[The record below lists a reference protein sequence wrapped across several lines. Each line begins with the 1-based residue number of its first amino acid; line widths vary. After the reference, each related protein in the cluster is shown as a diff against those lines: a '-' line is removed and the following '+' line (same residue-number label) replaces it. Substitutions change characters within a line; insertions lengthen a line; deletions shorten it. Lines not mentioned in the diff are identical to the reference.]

1 MILIRQMNKPYK
13 DTFLIPITF
22 GITGHRDIVPQDMN
36 RAEECITKVIK
47 SFRKRFPNSPLL
59 FLSPLAQ
66 GADCL
71 AAKAFLAAGDNTYLQ
86 TIYPYAIEEY
96 KKTIAPEWIESFN
109 RLHNHQK
116 NIGFHIVNTSSS
128 DLSAEEKDL
137 AYLQTGEFIA
147 THCHILFALKNHQD
161 SGKAGGTAE
170 IVEYR
175 KRGCVDLLEVDDS
188 NIRCAEQ
195 GVLYEIRVRREVDE
209 NEATPS
215 ASDDKYFITPIR
227 GNEENQKEIMESL
240 GILQPSYWKKLILKL
255 KIWVGKKQD
264 FIPLPG
270 EIDFLNQLSQNLIA
284 NFKFLVKKNLPERN
298 WRNEEL
304 YQILESEKNGA
315 HESEYIYT
323 KHVKAVCD
331 YIASDY
337 QKKYRMCLYWI
348 FALSALTGLL
358 HGFEGY
364 FEQVPFFE
372 DHLSLKYLFAG
383 CAFLAWIIAKHK
395 DYKHV
400 YEKYRA
406 ISEAL
411 RVQYYWQKAGIQ
423 KSPANF
429 FLSTQ
434 IDDNSWI
441 RRAIRTAWLLD
452 YPKLNQ
458 LKEPLNTFEISDLK
472 KIKDN
477 WIQEQ
482 SDYLSNK
489 IDDFERKIKG
499 FNHLSNILLGIG
511 ILFLLISNKFVY
523 PNLEGI
529 PLSEDFF
536 LSIGTSSLIMLALVK
551 TFVEMNAYEILI
563 KRYEASFHIF
573 IQCKKIFDQL
583 VNLSAE
589 QLKIES
595 INIRSRLQDLYQT
608 LGRSVLEE
616 TSEWYVVNSRIDLK
630 NPAKE

>member
-1 MILIRQMNKPYK
+1 MYKPYK
-13 DTFLIPITF
+13 ETYLIPITF

-36 RAEECITKVIK
+36 RAEECIAKVIK

-71 AAKAFLAAGDNTYLQ
+71 AAKTVLAADDNVYLQ
-86 TIYPYAIEEY
+86 TIYPYDIEEY

-109 RLHNHQK
+109 QLHNHEK
-116 NIGFHIVNTSSS
+116 TIGFHVVSTSSS
-128 DLSAEEKDL
+128 DLTEEEKNQ
-137 AYLQTGEFIA
+137 AYLQTGEFVA
-147 THCHILFALKNHQD
+147 THSHILFALKNHKD

-170 IVEYR
+170 IIEYR
-175 KRGCVDLLEVDDS
+175 KRGCVNLLEVDDS

-195 GVLYEIRVRREVDE
+195 GVLYEIRVRRLVDA
-209 NEATPS
+209 NEASPT
-215 ASDDKYFITPIR
+215 ASDDKYFITPTR

-240 GILQPSYWKKLILKL
+240 GILEPSHSKKLILKL
-255 KIWVGKKQD
+255 KRLVGKKHD

-270 EIDFLNQLSQNLIA
+270 EIDFLNQMSQNLIE
-284 NFKFLVKKNLPERN
+284 NFKISVQKNLPVRN
-298 WRNEEL
+298 SKNEEI
-304 YQILESEKNGA
+304 YQILESENKQG
-315 HESEYIYT
+315 HETENIYT
-323 KHVKAVCD
+323 KHIKAVCD
-331 YIASDY
+331 FIASDY

-348 FALSALTGLL
+348 FAFSALTGLL

-364 FEQVPFFE
+364 FELVPFIE
-372 DHLSLKYLFAG
+372 NHPSIKYLFAG
-383 CAFLAWIIAKHK
+383 CAFMVWMFAKHK

-452 YPKLNQ
+452 YPKFLQ
-458 LKEPLNTFEISDLK
+458 LKTSLNTIEISDLK
-472 KIKDN
+472 EIEHI
-477 WIQEQ
+477 WIQDQ
-482 SDYLSNK
+482 TVFLSNK
-489 IDDFERKIKG
+489 IKNFKRIIKR
-499 FNHLSNILLGIG
+499 FNYLSNVLLGIG
-511 ILFLLISNKFVY
+511 ILFLLISNEFVY
-523 PNLEGI
+523 ENLESI
-529 PLSEDFF
+529 PFSADFF
-536 LSIGTSSLIMLALVK
+536 HSIGTASLIMLALVK

-573 IQCKKIFDQL
+573 VQCKKIYSQL
-583 VNLSAE
+583 VNLSSE
-589 QLKIES
+589 EVKIGS
-595 INIRSRLQDLYQT
+595 INIRPRLQELFQT

-616 TSEWYVVNSRIDLK
+616 TSEWYIVNSRIKLK
-630 NPAKE
+630 NPAKK

>member
-1 MILIRQMNKPYK
+1 
-13 DTFLIPITF
+13 
-22 GITGHRDIVPQDMN
+22 MN
-36 RAEECITKVIK
+36 RAEECITEVIK
-47 SFRKRFPNSPLL
+47 SFRKRFPSSPLL

-71 AAKAFLAAGDNTYLQ
+71 AAKAVLAADNNVYLQ
-86 TIYPYAIEEY
+86 TIYPYEIEKY

-109 RLHNHQK
+109 KLHNHEK
-116 NIGFHIVNTSSS
+116 IIGFHIVNTSSS
-128 DLSAEEKDL
+128 DLTAEEKDL
-137 AYLQTGEFIA
+137 AYLQTGEFVA
-147 THCHILFALKNHQD
+147 THCHILFALKNQQN
-161 SGKAGGTAE
+161 SGKSGGTAE

-175 KRGCVDLLEVDDS
+175 KRGCVDLLEADDS

-195 GVLYEIRVRREVDE
+195 GVLYEIRVRRLVDA
-209 NEATPS
+209 NEATPA
-215 ASDDKYFITPIR
+215 ASDDKYFITPTM
-227 GNEENQKEIMESL
+227 GNKENQKELMESL
-240 GILQPSYWKKLILKL
+240 GIIEPSHLKKLILKL
-255 KIWVGKKQD
+255 KRWVGKKHD
-264 FIPLPG
+264 FIALPG
-270 EIDFLNQLSQNLIA
+270 EINFLNQTSQNLIA
-284 NFKFLVKKNLPERN
+284 NFKISVQTNPPERN
-298 WRNEEL
+298 WENEEL
-304 YQILESEKNGA
+304 YQILESEIKGA
-315 HESEYIYT
+315 HETKNLYT
-323 KHVKAVCD
+323 KHIKAVCD

-348 FALSALTGLL
+348 FTFSALTGLL

-364 FEQVPFFE
+364 FELVPFFE
-372 DHLSLKYLFAG
+372 NHPSLKYLFAG
-383 CAFLAWIIAKHK
+383 CAFLVWIFAKHN

-452 YPKLNQ
+452 YPKLIQ
-458 LKEPLNTFEISDLK
+458 SETSLKTIEISDLK
-472 KIKDN
+472 EIEHN

-482 SDYLSNK
+482 IDYLSKK
-489 IDDFERKIKG
+489 IKDFERKIKL
-499 FNHLSNILLGIG
+499 FNHLSNLLLGIG
-511 ILFLLISNKFVY
+511 VLFLLISNKFVY
-523 PNLEGI
+523 VKLGSI
-529 PLSEDFF
+529 PLSADFF
-536 LSIGTSSLIMLALVK
+536 HSIGTTSLIMLALVK

-573 IQCKKIFDQL
+573 VQCKKIYDQL
-583 VNLSAE
+583 VNLGSE
-589 QLKIES
+589 QVKIGS
-595 INIRSRLQDLYQT
+595 INIRSRLQELYQT

-616 TSEWYVVNSRIDLK
+616 TSEWYIVNSRINLK

>member
-1 MILIRQMNKPYK
+1 MNKPYK

-22 GITGHRDIVPQDMN
+22 GITGHRDIFPQDIN
-36 RAEECITKVIK
+36 RAEECITEIIK
-47 SFRKRFPNSPLL
+47 SFRKRFPSSPLL

-71 AAKAFLAAGDNTYLQ
+71 AAKAVLAVDNNVYLQ
-86 TIYPYAIEEY
+86 TIYPYEIEKY

-109 RLHNHQK
+109 RLHNHEK
-116 NIGFHIVNTSSS
+116 TIGFHIVNTSSS

-137 AYLQTGEFIA
+137 AYLQTGEFVA
-147 THCHILFALKNHQD
+147 THCHILFALKNQQD

-195 GVLYEIRVRREVDE
+195 GVLYEIRVRRLVDA
-209 NEATPS
+209 NEATPA
-215 ASDDKYFITPIR
+215 ASDDKYFITPTR
-227 GNEENQKEIMESL
+227 GNEENQKELMESL
-240 GILQPSYWKKLILKL
+240 GILEPSHSKKLILKL
-255 KIWVGKKQD
+255 KSWVGKKHD
-264 FIPLPG
+264 FIALPG
-270 EIDFLNQLSQNLIA
+270 EIDFLNQTSQNLIA
-284 NFKFLVKKNLPERN
+284 NFKISVQTNPPERN
-298 WRNEEL
+298 WENEEL
-304 YQILESEKNGA
+304 YQILESEKEQEHAEN
-315 HESEYIYT
+315 IYT
-323 KHVKAVCD
+323 KNIKAVCD

-348 FALSALTGLL
+348 FAFSALTGLL

-364 FEQVPFFE
+364 FELFPFFE
-372 DHLSLKYLFAG
+372 NHPSLKYLFAG
-383 CAFLAWIIAKHK
+383 CAFIVWMFAKHK

-452 YPKLNQ
+452 YPKLLQ
-458 LKEPLNTFEISDLK
+458 LKTSLNTIDISDLK
-472 KIKDN
+472 EIEHN

-482 SDYLSNK
+482 TDYLGKK
-489 IDDFERKIKG
+489 IKDFEIKIKL
-499 FNHLSNILLGIG
+499 FNRLSNLLLGIG
-511 ILFLLISNKFVY
+511 VLFLLISNKFVY
-523 PNLEGI
+523 ANLGSI
-529 PLSEDFF
+529 PLSAEFF
-536 LSIGTSSLIMLALVK
+536 HSIGTTSLIMLALVK

-573 IQCKKIFDQL
+573 AQCKKIYSQL
-583 VNLSAE
+583 INLSSE
-589 QLKIES
+589 QVKIES
-595 INIRSRLQDLYQT
+595 INIRSRLQELYQT

-616 TSEWYVVNSRIDLK
+616 TSEWFIVNSRINLK